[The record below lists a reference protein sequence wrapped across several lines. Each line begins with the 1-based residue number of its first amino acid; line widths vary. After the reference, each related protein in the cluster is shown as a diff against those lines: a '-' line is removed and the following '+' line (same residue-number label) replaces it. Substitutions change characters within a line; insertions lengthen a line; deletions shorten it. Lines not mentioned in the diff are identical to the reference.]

1 VTPPERLR
9 RELERL
15 RDRGISF
22 TAAWPVA
29 INVAV
34 RGEKLASAI
43 WWQTTFGEQRHVWRV
58 SYSRAR
64 WPANRRP
71 VLALF
76 DYDDGDPR
84 VPVRARIVA

>member
-1 VTPPERLR
+1 VTSPERLR

-22 TAAWPVA
+22 TEAWPVA
-29 INVAV
+29 ISVAV
-34 RGEKLASAI
+34 RGERHSSAI
-43 WWQTTFGEQRHVWRV
+43 WWRTTFAEQRHVWTG
-58 SYSRAR
+58 SYSRAP

-71 VLALF
+71 VLAPF

>member
-1 VTPPERLR
+1 MTPPERLR

-22 TAAWPVA
+22 SAAWPGAISVA
-29 INVAV
+29 L
-34 RGEKLASAI
+34 RGETLASAI
-43 WWQTTFGEQRHVWRV
+43 WWRKTFGEQRHVWRG
-58 SYSRAR
+58 SYSRAP

-71 VLALF
+71 VLAPF

-84 VPVRARIVA
+84 VPVRARIIA